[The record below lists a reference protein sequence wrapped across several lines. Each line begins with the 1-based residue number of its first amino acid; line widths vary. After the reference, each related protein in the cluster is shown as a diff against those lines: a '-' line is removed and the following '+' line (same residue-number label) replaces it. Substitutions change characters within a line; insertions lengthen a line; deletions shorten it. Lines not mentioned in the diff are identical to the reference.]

1 MAIGL
6 EDDQWRILDEGILR
20 REILPTLKAIRTAA
34 GVGLKEAIDIY
45 HERYKML
52 RISRPGEFTCDDQA
66 YWEGVYS

>member
-6 EDDQWRILDEGILR
+6 GEEHWRTLDEGILR
-20 REILPTLKAIRTAA
+20 KEILTTLKAIRAAA
-34 GVGLKEAIDIY
+34 GVSLKEAIDIY